1 MDRVKGYIYHHFSL
15 IFFSVFIPLFFIA
28 SIIFLVKIAAVTAL
42 VQLSIYDMGQMYLFI
57 LPELLFYTLP
67 IAFFI
72 GATMTFA
79 KLSFDYEMV
88 VLFAL
93 GVAPSR
99 IVKIMLSGA
108 LILSLLLLYIS
119 LVLVPHTTQMYK
131 TFLKVKKSQANFN
144 IKPSEFGQKFGDW
157 HIYIGE
163 QDEDNKKY
171 SDIALFNQ
179 NRNSENLILASQAQ
193 IVNNDGVLQFRLYD
207 GRTHL
212 YKNRE
217 FSVVNFDTMNINDSA
232 TMNTKPY
239 VSPINYWLQDDS
251 RRPTKFATNVLVSL
265 FPPLSI
271 LIILSIGIIH
281 TRSNKNPTYLYMF
294 IAVTLFYALSFT
306 LAKKFGISSIA
317 IVIGI
322 WLLGSALIYR
332 RKIVPVY

>member
-1 MDRVKGYIYHHFSL
+1 MDNVRQYINKHFSL
-15 IFFSVFIPLFFIA
+15 VFFSVFIPLFFIA

-42 VQLSIYDMGQMYLFI
+42 VQLSVYDMWQMYLFI

-67 IAFFI
+67 IAYFI
-72 GATMTFA
+72 GTTMTFA

-99 IVKIMLSGA
+99 IIKIMLSGA

-119 LVLVPHTTQMYK
+119 LILVPHTTQMYK
-131 TFLKVKKSQANFN
+131 NFLKVKKSQANFN

-157 HIYIGE
+157 HIYIGA

-179 NRNSENLILASQAQ
+179 NRNSENLILASHAQ
-193 IVNNDGVLQFRLYD
+193 IVNNDGILQFQLYD
-207 GRTHL
+207 GRVHL
-212 YKNRE
+212 YKDRE
-217 FSVVNFDTMNINDSA
+217 FSVVNFDTMNINDTT
-232 TMNTKPY
+232 TMNAKPY
-239 VSPINYWLQDDS
+239 VSPINYWLQNDS
-251 RRPTKFATNVLVSL
+251 RRPTKFSTNVLISL

-271 LIILSIGIIH
+271 LIVLSIGIIH
-281 TRSNKNPTYLYMF
+281 TRNNKNPTYLYMF
-294 IAVTLFYALSFT
+294 IAVALFYALSFT
-306 LAKKFGISSIA
+306 LAKEFGTTSIA

-322 WLLGSALIYR
+322 WLLGSTLIYR
-332 RKIVPVY
+332 KKIVPIY